1 MNQEAS
7 FEQRNAELNARI
19 DRLPGWGLSYAI
31 FVVVGLSFFFAF
43 YDISAIAYTLPTL
56 TDRFGIT
63 EVQTAYPI
71 SANLLAYAIGAY
83 VLGNVADS
91 RGRRLGLLITVTVLA
106 LGGFL
111 TALSWDLWSLTVFRF
126 ITGLGTGAEIALA
139 ASIMTEFSPSKFRGR
154 YLQLNYLWGAVG
166 LATTPF
172 VAILFLNAFPGI
184 GWRLVFGF
192 GGLVAV
198 ILIFM
203 RGRLLPESPRWLALS
218 GREQEAERLVSGMEE
233 RLRSKTGRELPPVPE
248 VHAERKLE
256 GLPTRELLKPPY
268 LSRALVVLGFW
279 FMWYVAVYAFLGYY
293 PTILIERG
301 LSESSGLLYG
311 ALSQLA
317 IPIGA
322 IIALLLVEVGQRKY
336 FISIVAFVFTA
347 ALILT
352 ALSTSGFLLWLGGF
366 IASMMVAANAVGY
379 LYTAEIFPTRA
390 RATAISVG
398 DGFGHV
404 GGVIAPFIVVAALG
418 PLGGSATLGIM
429 ALFVFVSGLIIL
441 LGGVK
446 STGEALTELAD

>member
-7 FEQRNAELNARI
+7 FEQRDAELNARI
-19 DRLPGWGLSYAI
+19 DRLPGWGLSYAV

-63 EVQTAYPI
+63 EAQTAYPI
-71 SANLLAYAIGAY
+71 SANLLGYAIGAY

-91 RGRRLGLLITVTVLA
+91 RGRRIGLMITVVVLA

-111 TALSWDLWSLTVFRF
+111 TALSWDLWSLTAFRF

-166 LATTPF
+166 LAITPF
-172 VAILFLNAFPGI
+172 VAILFLNTFSGI

-192 GGLVAV
+192 GAMVAV

-203 RGRLLPESPRWLALS
+203 RGRLLPESPRWLALN
-218 GREQEAERLVSGMEE
+218 GREQEAERLVTGMEE
-233 RLRSKTGRELPPVPE
+233 RLRSRTGRDLPPVPE

-256 GLPTRELLKPPY
+256 GSPTQELLKPPY
-268 LSRALVVLGFW
+268 LGRALVVLGFW
-279 FMWYVAVYAFLGYY
+279 FTWYVAVYAFLGYY

-317 IPIGA
+317 IPIGG

-336 FISIVAFVFTA
+336 FISAVAFVFTA

-352 ALSTSGFLLWLGGF
+352 ALTTSGFLLWLGGF

-379 LYTAEIFPTRA
+379 LYTAEIFPTRS
-390 RATAISVG
+390 RATATSVG
-398 DGFGHV
+398 DGFGHL

-418 PLGGSATLGIM
+418 TLGGSATLGVM
-429 ALFVFVSGLIIL
+429 AVFVFVSGLIIL

-446 STGEALTELAD
+446 STGKSLTELSD